1 MPLKKRQPLN
11 GLPQESARMIGQRLS
26 EFRNNLGIGL
36 AQLAQD
42 MAVAPALI
50 LKIEK
55 GIHPLP
61 SDWLTR
67 LRRQF
72 GLNTDW
78 LLTGLGPPLEEKL
91 PAYLELL
98 LLIQVPVVAAEIIAA
113 LNQAKVQFQDKIQEA
128 ATLGKIII

>member
-1 MPLKKRQPLN
+1 MPPKKKQTLN
-11 GLPQESARMIGQRLS
+11 GLPQESARMIGERFR
-26 EFRNNLGIGL
+26 EFRNNRGIGL
-36 AQLAQD
+36 EQLAQA

-78 LLTGLGPPLEEKL
+78 LLTGLGPPLDEKL

-98 LLIQVPVVAAEIIAA
+98 LLIE
-113 LNQAKVQFQDKIQEA
+113 
-128 ATLGKIII
+128 